1 MKMCR
6 DKICVYK
13 HKTAEA
19 KCLPG
24 SEPPVI
30 PSKERRDKIGQM
42 SKARSTMT
50 DQSVCAVIVTYH
62 PTANMIENLSKVLAQ
77 VQGIVAIDNGSD
89 AEELTRLRAAGQ
101 TLGFHLI
108 ENGENLGIAEALNQG
123 VVWAKNENYPWVILF
138 DQDSRITD
146 NFVGKMFAAW
156 QSHPARERVASMH
169 PKYVDPNTGLEL
181 AVSRAKDG
189 SLVTSMTSGALMPT
203 WIFDRIGLFSTE
215 YFIDQ
220 VDTEYCF
227 RIRAAGYLIADSRN
241 TVLLH
246 TTGFPERLRFFFFTF
261 EPTHHNALRR
271 YYLSRNRIALYKK
284 YFRIFPVLISRSMY
298 YASRETIK
306 CLLAERDRPR
316 KLRNFLLGT
325 WDGLTGRMGKREGL

>member
-1 MKMCR
+1 
-6 DKICVYK
+6 
-13 HKTAEA
+13 
-19 KCLPG
+19 
-24 SEPPVI
+24 
-30 PSKERRDKIGQM
+30 M
-42 SKARSTMT
+42 SKTRNTTT
-50 DQSVCAVIVTYH
+50 DRSVCAVIVTYH
-62 PTANMIENLSKVLAQ
+62 PTADMIENLSKVFAQ
-77 VQGIVAIDNGSD
+77 VQGMAVVDNGSD
-89 AEELTRLRAAGQ
+89 AEELSRLRAASQ

-123 VVWAKNENYPWVILF
+123 VLWAKNENHPWVILF

-146 NFVGKMFAAW
+146 GFVGQMFAAW

-181 AVSRAKDG
+181 AVMRAKDG
-189 SLVTSMTSGALMPT
+189 SLVTSMTSGALMPL
-203 WIFDRIGLFSTE
+203 WIFERIGLFLAE

-227 RIRAAGYLIADSRN
+227 RIRAAGYLVADSRD

-246 TTGFPERLRFFFFTF
+246 ATGSPKRLRFLFFSF
-261 EPTHHNALRR
+261 EPTHHNTLRR

-284 YFRIFPVLISRSMY
+284 YFRVFPGMISQFMY

-316 KLRNFLLGT
+316 KLRSFLLGT